1 MRGECKMKHIKLIT
15 ASLLSVGILGAGATT
30 VFADSIADSKATV
43 DFAVDNN
50 PVDPTNPEVVD
61 PTNPDQPE
69 VPVDPGTDPGEGSG
83 GSGTK
88 SFHINWISNFKFGT
102 INLASNGM
110 EAWAQPTTLTWKSE
124 AEGGNGA
131 SPTSNLAP
139 FLQVTDNRGTGTGWN
154 VSVSG
159 TEFAELDENGDPT
172 TKTLK
177 GAKIFLNGAQIV
189 GVDTSPDSI
198 APAALNAA
206 GTTDILDAGAQGV
219 PVFSADANKGQ
230 GTWSVTWGASADK
243 TTYQANQGV
252 KLTVPS
258 TSTPKVNTKYQADL
272 TWTLVDAPAN

>member
-1 MRGECKMKHIKLIT
+1 MKQIKLIT
-15 ASLLSVGILGAGATT
+15 ASLLSLGILGTGTAT
-30 VFADSIADSKATV
+30 VFADSVADSKATV
-43 DFAVDNN
+43 DFAVDND

-88 SFHINWISNFKFGT
+88 SFHINWISNFNFGT
-102 INLASNGM
+102 IKLASNGM
-110 EAWAQPTTLTWKSE
+110 QAWAQPTTLTWKSE

-131 SPTSNLAP
+131 TPTSNLAP

-159 TEFAELDENGDPT
+159 TDFAVLDENGEAT
-172 TKTLK
+172 STILK
-177 GAKIFLNGAQIV
+177 GAKIFLSGPQIV
-189 GVDTSPDSI
+189 GVDTSPNSI
-198 APAALNAA
+198 APIALNAT
-206 GTTDILDAGAQGV
+206 GTTNLLDTGAQGV
-219 PVFSADANKGQ
+219 PVFSAEANKGQ

-258 TSTPKVNTKYQADL
+258 TSTPKVNTNYQSNL
-272 TWTLVDAPAN
+272 TWTLVDAPAS